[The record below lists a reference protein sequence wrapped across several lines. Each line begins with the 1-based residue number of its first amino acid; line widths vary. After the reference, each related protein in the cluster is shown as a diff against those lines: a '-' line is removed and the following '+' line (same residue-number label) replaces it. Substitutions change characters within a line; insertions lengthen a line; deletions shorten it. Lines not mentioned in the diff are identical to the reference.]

1 MPESVHLPGYRW
13 LMFLRNIP
21 VRVGIYTGICLSL
34 VFSLWLVLANRM
46 PLLEPLAMWRN
57 IAAVVILVFFATL
70 PLLRFY
76 RSPGELMVSGLLAWM
91 LFTITYRILC
101 MVFVLLGEKYSAFHV
116 FMLGAVVYLL
126 GATLSWIGMMIWR
139 VRAADMSH
147 PNH

>member
-13 LMFLRNIP
+13 LMFLRNVP

-34 VFSLWLVLANRM
+34 VFTLWLVAANRV

-57 IAAVVILVFFATL
+57 IAAIVILVFFATL

-76 RSPGELMVSGLLAWM
+76 RSPGELMVSGLLAWT
-91 LFTITYRILC
+91 LLSITYRVLC
-101 MVFVLLGEKYSAFHV
+101 MVFVLLGQKYSAFHV
-116 FMLGAVVYLL
+116 FVLGAVVYLL

-139 VRAADMSH
+139 VRAADISH
-147 PNH
+147 PHH

>member
-76 RSPGELMVSGLLAWM
+76 RSPGELMVSGLLAWT

-147 PNH
+147 PHH